1 MILSIQLYGIH
12 PTEIGTS
19 KEEIDNQIKIIEK
32 LAKEDKVVAI
42 GEIRT

>member
-1 MILSIQLYGIH
+1 MIFFIQLYGIH

-19 KEEIDNQIKIIEK
+19 KEEIDKQTKIIEE
-32 LAKEDKVVAI
+32 LAKEEKVVAI

>member
-12 PTEIGTS
+12 PTEIAKTKG
-19 KEEIDNQIKIIEK
+19 EIDIQIKEIEK

-42 GEIRT
+42 GEIRA